1 MVSYG
6 VPSCMGRYD
15 LHGLEARVA
24 FEMRFWF
31 YLVLPCSNACLGLAV
46 KWGDCMRDGSSDH
59 TRGLRV

>member
-1 MVSYG
+1 MENQKGSSTAKRLCAMVSYG

-31 YLVLPCSNACLGLAV
+31 LLGLA
-46 KWGDCMRDGSSDH
+46 
-59 TRGLRV
+59 L